1 MGKKNLYFYVFL
13 KNPASLNQHA
23 VSRNLAWISSDKKP
37 YYSNPYYWR
46 NSCIPNYTNAIAL
59 RCTSAMAPLF
69 CSTLLARRAFLQ
81 IISKNAPEFPEYWSA
96 AMIDFDPDR
105 EREKT
110 RKSPTLFVINQHIL
124 DALCIKKGW

>member
-13 KNPASLNQHA
+13 KNPASLNKRA
-23 VSRNLAWISSDKKP
+23 VSRNLALISSDKKP
-37 YYSNPYYWR
+37 YYWR
-46 NSCIPNYTNAIAL
+46 NSCIQNYTNAMAL

-110 RKSPTLFVINQHIL
+110 RKSHTLFVIMQHIL